1 MDQTNSIT
9 TLQWTDIKTCGEYQ
23 YLVLSL
29 IILLIIYQLIQFI
42 QLSTHKTMLTLFIL
56 ILRPQKFL

>member
-9 TLQWTDIKTCGEYQ
+9 TLQWTDIKTCGEYR

-29 IILLIIYQLIQFI
+29 ILLLIIYQLIQFI
-42 QLSTHKTMLTLFIL
+42 QHNTHKSMLTLIIL

>member
-1 MDQTNSIT
+1 MDQTNYIT
-9 TLQWTDIKTCGEYQ
+9 TLQWTDIKTCGVYR

-29 IILLIIYQLIQFI
+29 ILQLIIYQLIQFI
-42 QLSTHKTMLTLFIL
+42 QHNTHKSMLMFIIL